1 MKENVRVWWWGLE
14 DTVAVLNDDIMQL
27 VGNN

>member
-14 DTVAVLNDDIMQL
+14 DTAAVLNDDIMQL